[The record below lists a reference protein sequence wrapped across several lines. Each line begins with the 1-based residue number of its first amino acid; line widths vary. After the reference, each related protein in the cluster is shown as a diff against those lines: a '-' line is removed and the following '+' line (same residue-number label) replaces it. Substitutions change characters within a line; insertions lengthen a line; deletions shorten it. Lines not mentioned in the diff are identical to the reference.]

1 MAGLADLSDLV
12 AFVADGP
19 AAAFKDAAE
28 ATTDTHSSSP
38 CIANLAYDICLP
50 ITTSDCVT
58 GEEDTQDR
66 EAHQDIGVLG
76 QAGTSA
82 LDVSGMNGIL
92 ETYGATAL
100 IVMLGGKKAGSS
112 RPKDGSVKAARNT

>member
-28 ATTDTHSSSP
+28 ATTDTHSSS
-38 CIANLAYDICLP
+38 
-50 ITTSDCVT
+50 DCVT
-58 GEEDTQDR
+58 GEEDAQDR